1 MISLGNG
8 RECTIVVWDYTT
20 KKLVTSSYTL
30 DRINDIRISKY
41 SFSKDRIIEFATVG
55 RD

>member
-8 RECTIVVWDYTT
+8 RECTVVVWDYAF

-41 SFSKDRIIEFATVG
+41 
-55 RD
+55 

>member
-1 MISLGNG
+1 M
-8 RECTIVVWDYTT
+8 WDYIT

-30 DRINDIRISKY
+30 DRINDIKISKY
-41 SFSKDRIIEFATVG
+41 TFSKERLIEFATVG